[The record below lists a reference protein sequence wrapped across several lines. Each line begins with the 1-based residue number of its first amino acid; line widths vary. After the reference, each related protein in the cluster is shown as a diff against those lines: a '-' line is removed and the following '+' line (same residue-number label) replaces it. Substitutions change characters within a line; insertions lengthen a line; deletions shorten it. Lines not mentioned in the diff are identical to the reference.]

1 MKKIKYISIIL
12 FAILSC
18 QIFITY
24 TLLSYATVGDE
35 SIENYNN
42 PPIGSNIDTNLK
54 PIISAPIVDID
65 IPVRVSFDNTNVL
78 SYSIETEGL
87 TATEV
92 TDSSMEF
99 DVVATDEFGVLD
111 LYATY
116 EDNVVVKSSVYTYR
130 ANNKVYVSDI
140 SKDQAWYDWIEDL
153 IHIGEVAIDTAQEW
167 YYEQCGGYSEE
178 YTPQTDELLSNNP
191 LYGKTTIQGKL
202 FWEEDS
208 STVAPLIKVKVQLI
222 KKVDGITHIIA
233 SQYSE
238 ADGSFRFDIN
248 NEDWNDSGED
258 VFIRWW
264 LEAQTF
270 KVTNNWVF
278 DHYCFQSPLRTDIGE
293 GTVENFYYIIP
304 EDEGLVHYK
313 ATYVHQAMTIS
324 ERFAIQMG
332 MSIPDYSS
340 GTKTKLNVA
349 HPSIFEKADNA
360 YCFGND
366 FQSLACIGRNEWKNI
381 DLITHEYGHY
391 VQYLMNMY
399 GANLLEILCN
409 DPQHHPLADNFSDK
423 WEKEYAMELTW
434 TEAWASVFSTL
445 SEHYYWHRTERE
457 YGYFENSV
465 MSDNSYLKSNLE
477 IPDNSSYDHDE
488 NASTPS
494 KDNRGE
500 SQEATVRA
508 FLWDLYDEY
517 SSSEEFDEI
526 NLGYRN
532 WWIDTTQSGM
542 YTLEDFTQYMEANN
556 SHLRDKFGK
565 ILSHHRISPEI
576 ISVSDCSKTEP
587 PTVTW
592 KINGSEDH
600 PNNRFKV
607 LFYGVSNNL
616 LGETE
621 MITVNASHESSYSYQ
636 IPQSVWQSVL
646 EELDYHCYEEYK
658 IKILVAGYRYDFTY
672 IGDSSRSLSG
682 PYISAYMEKIIEVV
696 HTFEYEQYDSTS
708 HILTCL
714 DCDEEAIISHDFEY
728 SNITST
734 QHTQTCSSCGHTA
747 THRHDMTFEKIDNT
761 YHHKYC
767 KECGY
772 EKSREE
778 HNYTYSYTPTFR
790 NKHSKKCACGASV
803 SEFCVGRAIIGG
815 TSSKCM
821 YCGQEIITIINPLSV
836 DDDAILPNN
845 KEDEEYQE

>member
-12 FAILSC
+12 FAILCC
-18 QIFITY
+18 QIFISH
-24 TLLSYATVGDE
+24 TLLSYATVTDE

-111 LYATY
+111 VYATY
-116 EDNVVVKSSVYTYR
+116 ENNVVVKSSVYTYR
-130 ANNKVYVSDI
+130 ANNKVYVSEV
-140 SKDQAWYDWIEDL
+140 SKDKAWNDWIEDL
-153 IHIGEVAIDTAQEW
+153 IHIGEVAIDTAREW

-178 YTPQTDELLSNNP
+178 YTPQADELLENNS
-191 LYGKTTIQGKL
+191 LYGKTIIQGKL
-202 FWEEDS
+202 FWEEES
-208 STVAPLIKVKVQLI
+208 SVVAPLIKVNVQLI
-222 KKVDGITHIIA
+222 KKVDGVTQIIG
-233 SQYSE
+233 SQYTD

-248 NEDWNDSGED
+248 NADWNDSGED
-258 VFIRWW
+258 IFIRWW

-270 KVTNNWVF
+270 KITNNWVF
-278 DHYCFQSPLRTDIGE
+278 NHYCFQSSLKTGISE

-304 EDEGLVHYK
+304 QDEGLMHYK

-391 VQYLMNMY
+391 VQYLMNTY
-399 GANLLEILCN
+399 GANLLEIFCN

-434 TEAWASVFSTL
+434 SEAWASVFSTL

-465 MSDNSYLKSNLE
+465 MSDNSCLKFNLE
-477 IPDNSSYDHDE
+477 IPDNNSYDHDE
-488 NASTPS
+488 DASTPS

-500 SQEATVRA
+500 SQEAAVRA
-508 FLWDLYDEY
+508 FLWDLYDDY

-532 WWIDTTQSGM
+532 WWIYTTQSGM

-600 PNNRFKV
+600 PNNRFKI
-607 LFYGVSNNL
+607 LFYGISNNL

-646 EELDYHCYEEYK
+646 EELDYHCYKEYK

-672 IGDSSRSLSG
+672 ISDSSRSLSG

-734 QHTQTCSSCGHTA
+734 QHTQTCSSCGHTE
-747 THRHDMTFEKIDNT
+747 THSHDMTFEKIDNT

-767 KECGY
+767 EECGY

-778 HNYTYSYTPTFR
+778 HNYTYSYTPTFL

-803 SEFCVGRAIIGG
+803 SEFCVGRAMIGG
-815 TSSKCM
+815 TSVCV
-821 YCGQEIITIINPLSV
+821 YCGQEMITIINPLSV

-845 KEDEEYQE
+845 KEDEEHQE